1 MHATRQVVPSM
12 GGCQTCGLR
21 HRAVCSALSDTEL
34 DDLQRISHRKSYAAG
49 STVAHEG
56 EPIDYFANIL
66 GGVIKLTKTLADGRQ
81 QIVGLLFPT
90 DFLGRAFVTESP
102 YRAEAATDLELCAF
116 PHSSF
121 EKLMGKYPQLE
132 HRLLESAL
140 SELDTAREWMLLLGR
155 KTAEEKVASF
165 LHLLAKRAMLSAPCN
180 ANFDGPLRF
189 QLPLTRT
196 DMADYLG
203 LTIETVSRQIT
214 RLKKQGV
221 ISLVDNRTIEV
232 PEVDDL
238 ADISGG

>member
-1 MHATRQVVPSM
+1 M
-12 GGCQTCGLR
+12 
-21 HRAVCSALSDTEL
+21 
-34 DDLQRISHRKSYAAG
+34 
-49 STVAHEG
+49 
-56 EPIDYFANIL
+56 DYFANIL
-66 GGVIKLTKTLADGRQ
+66 NGVVKMTKTLADGRQ

-90 DFLGRAFVTESP
+90 DFLGRAFVTEAP

-121 EKLMGKYPQLE
+121 EQLLHKYPQLE
-132 HRLLESAL
+132 HRLLESTL

-165 LHLLAKRAMLSAPCN
+165 LHLLTKRADLSAPCN
-180 ANFDGPLRF
+180 ANQDGPLRF
-189 QLPLTRT
+189 PLPLTRT

-221 ISLVDNRTIEV
+221 ISLVDSRTIEV
-232 PEVDDL
+232 AALEDL
-238 ADISGG
+238 EDISGG